1 LSDNE
6 IEELLAEDFRKWA
19 LIENNKGIR
28 YKVLKT
34 FRRIKDFVKSMFR
47 ISDNLLNNVYRN
59 INKGRYAQY
68 KLNDS
73 SV

>member
-34 FRRIKDFVKSMFR
+34 FRRIKDFVKSMFG